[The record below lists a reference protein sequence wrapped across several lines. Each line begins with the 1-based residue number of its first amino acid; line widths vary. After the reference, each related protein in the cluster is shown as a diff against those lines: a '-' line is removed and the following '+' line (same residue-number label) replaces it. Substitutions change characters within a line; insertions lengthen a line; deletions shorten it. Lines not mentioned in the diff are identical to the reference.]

1 MTKRT
6 EIKIDRVI
14 ETQQDLMADPVYTE
28 IFRGFVNRDADMRVK
43 DPNWKSDWKGYVS
56 GNKIYEAYTI
66 DGMKYLHQITLHSMI
81 SDSPFYEVTILSNSI
96 FISKVSW
103 AKTRANR
110 KAITE
115 AGYRIF

>member
-56 GNKIYEAYTI
+56 GNKIYEAYMI
-66 DGMKYLHQITLHSMI
+66 DGMKYLKQISLHSMI
-81 SDSPFYEVTILSNSI
+81 SDSPFQEVVIFPDHILIQKSD
-96 FISKVSW
+96 W
-103 AKTRANR
+103 AKTESNR
-110 KAITE
+110 KLITKF
-115 AGYRIF
+115 GYRVF

>member
-1 MTKRT
+1 MTNIT

-14 ETQQDLMADPVYTE
+14 ETQQDLMADKVYTD
-28 IFRGFVNRDADMRVK
+28 IFEGFENRDEDLRLSHPA
-43 DPNWKSDWKGYVS
+43 WKSDWKGYVS

-81 SDSPFYEVTILSNSI
+81 SDSPFHEVTILSNSI
-96 FISKVSW
+96 FISKVNW
-103 AKTRANR
+103 AKTRENR

-115 AGYRIF
+115 AGYRVF